1 MLLSHYLPP
10 FSLPAQADYGYQ
22 YDTELEGYHV
32 YLPQGGELF
41 YKEAVFNDETSLELI
56 AYFTANNTFPSFP
69 IHWHQ
74 QLHTDTLAQIIWKNI
89 AWQQDQIKLFGK
101 EMLVPRL
108 SAWYGDAHAQYTYSG
123 LTLQPKAWNE
133 GLLFIKEKVEYFAKT
148 PFNSVLMNWYRN
160 GQDSMGWHADDEKEL
175 GKNPIIASI
184 NFGATRRFLMRSK
197 ADKSQKLEIPLKN
210 GTLLVMKG
218 TTQHHWQHAVPKEP
232 KIQRSRFNLT
242 FRYILP

>member
-1 MLLSHYLPP
+1 MLLSHRLPP
-10 FSLPAQADYGYQ
+10 FSLPAKADYGYQ

-32 YLPQGGELF
+32 YLPQGGKLF
-41 YKEAVFNDETSLELI
+41 YKEAIFNDETSLELI

-74 QLHTDTLAQIIWKNI
+74 QLHADTLAQIFWKNI

-175 GKNPIIASI
+175 GKNPVIASI
-184 NFGATRRFLMRSK
+184 NFGATRRFLMRNK
-197 ADKSQKLEIPLKN
+197 ADNSQKLEIHLTN
-210 GTLLVMKG
+210 GTLLIMKG